1 MHNESHSKEKES
13 RTKSIKSSRV
23 LNVINEQYALLFID
37 DKYAK
42 KYEESFDELANK
54 RERSRPTPTQF
65 HLIEEMFA

>member
-13 RTKSIKSSRV
+13 RVKSIKSSRV

-54 RERSRPTPTQF
+54 R
-65 HLIEEMFA
+65 